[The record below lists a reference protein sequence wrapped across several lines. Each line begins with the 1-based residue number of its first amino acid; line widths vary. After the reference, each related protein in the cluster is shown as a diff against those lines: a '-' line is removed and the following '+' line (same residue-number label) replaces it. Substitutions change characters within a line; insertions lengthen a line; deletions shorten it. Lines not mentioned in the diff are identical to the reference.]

1 MTLLAKPRVAV
12 VEDEADLR
20 ASMVDFLHHRGYP
33 VWSAGSAEE
42 LYRHL
47 AGAGIDVLVLDVNLP
62 GEDGLSVAAHLGGRG
77 SMAVLMLSGRT
88 GIDDRL
94 AGLRAGANRYLTKPI
109 DLRELVANIDAA
121 WDALSRQSPPAA
133 AADDDGAWRIDTVQW
148 ALVAPNERRATL
160 TTNEYLL
167 LLRLADEGVGQPVP
181 KAAVDASLGGV
192 TQDYNRIDLTL
203 ARLRKKV
210 LDKTGEPLPVKAA
223 HGKGLMLTVPLS
235 RQG

>member
-47 AGAGIDVLVLDVNLP
+47 AGTSIDVLVLDVNLP

-77 SMAVLMLSGRT
+77 RRIAILMLSGRT

-94 AGLRAGANRYLTKPI
+94 AGLHAGANRYLTKPI

-133 AADDDGAWRIDTVQW
+133 VVDDGAWRIDTVQW
-148 ALVAPNERRATL
+148 TLVAPNDRRAAL
-160 TTNEYLL
+160 TANEYLL
-167 LLRLADEGVGQPVP
+167 LLRLVDEGVGQPVP

-192 TQDYNRIDLTL
+192 TQDFNRIDLTL

-210 LDKTGEPLPVKAA
+210 LDKTGEPLPIKAA
-223 HGKGLMLTVPLS
+223 HGKGLMLTAPLS
-235 RQG
+235 RRG